1 MEETGAL
8 RIETLR
14 TSECARRGLVP
25 ARPVLSAA
33 CGLPAV
39 LAVLL
44 AALQIA
50 PLAAAVGAW
59 SSLGPDGGA
68 VGAVAVA
75 PSDPR
80 VVYAGASHGGVFKSV
95 DGGITWAAASR
106 GLLDDRIVAL
116 AVDPRHPA
124 AVYAAAFTGVFTS
137 IDGGDSWTATP
148 LSFPD
153 DGQDNL
159 VSLALDPTRPGT
171 VYAGTVSD
179 VWRSGDGG
187 RTWHIVLSVGDG
199 FTMQVTADPG
209 RGRMLAFIFRAEGF
223 SLFASRNHG
232 ITWSDLSAG
241 VPPPVVPPP
250 QTGGLTAWQVVADP
264 APGGPLY
271 LAYEFALNTGTTPGP
286 LTAAVT
292 YRSLDGG
299 HSWHVAGPGGYPLAA
314 GPAHVVYAGG
324 YRSVD
329 GGRSWLAIAAPPDAV
344 LTLTAGD
351 SPDTV
356 YAGAANRGV
365 LRSVDGGTTWQ
376 VSDAHLRAAAV
387 MALAVDPTDP
397 ARLYSYANGEG
408 LFVSRTGGGHWR
420 GAPAAGAGV
429 PPALGAVTLAIDPI
443 ATGTVYLGSLTG
455 LMKSTDAGAHWA
467 QLQPQGGACF
477 LVASLVVDPSSPA
490 TLYATGEI
498 ATSCSSSGTFECSSF
513 KSLDGGV
520 TWACLGV
527 DLFRIVAA
535 PSSPAT
541 LYGLG
546 PTGSGDAPQPLYR
559 SIDRGI
565 TWVVVDAA
573 LPDPLHQVLTLL
585 VDPTD
590 EQRLFAGTGS
600 GEVWRSIDG
609 GQHWTEAD
617 RGLPAAGVPLLLA
630 LDPLS
635 PETIYAAASELGVYR
650 SPDAGATWQPLLAGL
665 PPLDGPPFNLELYNQ
680 LIADPLH
687 SGTLYLATGING
699 VLSYSAQ

>member
-1 MEETGAL
+1 VPPRAV
-8 RIETLR
+8 
-14 TSECARRGLVP
+14 LV
-25 ARPVLSAA
+25 AA
-33 CGLPAV
+33 GGLPAV

-44 AALQIA
+44 AALVGA
-50 PLAAAVGAW
+50 PLAAAVGSW
-59 SSLGPDGGA
+59 SSLGPDGGS

-80 VVYAGASHGGVFKSV
+80 VVYAGASRGGVFKSA

-116 AVDPRHPA
+116 AVDPRQSST
-124 AVYAAAFTGVFTS
+124 VYAAAFTGVFTS
-137 IDGGDSWTATP
+137 GDGGGSWTATP

-179 VWRSGDGG
+179 VWRSSDGG
-187 RTWHIVLSVGDG
+187 RHWHSVLSVGDG

-209 RGRMLAFIFRAEGF
+209 CGRMLAFIFRAEGF

-232 ITWSDLSAG
+232 ISWSDLSAG

-250 QTGGLTAWQVVADP
+250 QTGGLTAWQIAADP

-271 LAYEFALNTGTTPGP
+271 LAYEFSLNTGLTPGP

-299 HSWHVAGPGGYPLAA
+299 HSWHVSGPGGYPLAA

-324 YRSVD
+324 HRNNDGGYAGGYRSD
-329 GGRSWLAIAAPPDAV
+329 NGGSSWVPIAAAPDAV
-344 LTLTAGD
+344 QTLTAGE

-356 YAGAANRGV
+356 YAGAANRGI
-365 LRSVDGGTTWQ
+365 LRSDDGGRTWQ
-376 VSDAHLRAAAV
+376 VSDAHLRATAV
-387 MALAVDPTDP
+387 TALAVDPTDS
-397 ARLYSYANGEG
+397 ARLYAYAAGEG

-420 GAPAAGAGV
+420 GTPSAGVGV
-429 PPALGAVTLAIDPI
+429 PPALGAVNLAIDPA
-443 ATGTVYLGSLTG
+443 ATGTVYLGSLAG
-455 LMKSTDAGAHWA
+455 LMKSTDAGAHWV

-477 LVASLVVDPSSPA
+477 LVATLIVDPSSPA

-498 ATSCSSSGTFECSSF
+498 ATSCSSSGTFECGSF

-520 TWACLGV
+520 TWQCLGI
-527 DLFRIVAA
+527 DLLRIVAA

-546 PTGSGDAPQPLYR
+546 PTGSGAAAQPLYR
-559 SIDRGI
+559 SIDRGA
-565 TWVVVDAA
+565 TWAVVDAA
-573 LPDPLHQVLTLL
+573 LPDPVHQVLTLL

-600 GEVWRSIDG
+600 GEVWRSVDG
-609 GQHWTEAD
+609 GQHWSEAD

-635 PETIYAAASELGVYR
+635 SETIYAAASELGVYR
-650 SPDAGATWQPLLAGL
+650 SPDAGTTWQPLLAGL
-665 PPLDGPPFNLELYNQ
+665 PPLDGPPFNAELYNQ
-680 LIADPLH
+680 LVADPLH
-687 SGTLYLATGING
+687 SGTLYLATDING
-699 VLSYSAQ
+699 VLSYTAR

>member
-1 MEETGAL
+1 MA
-8 RIETLR
+8 
-14 TSECARRGLVP
+14 P
-25 ARPVLSAA
+25 RPVLAA
-33 CGLPAV
+33 AGGLPAV

-44 AALQIA
+44 AALQGA

-59 SSLGPDGGA
+59 SSLGPDGGV
-68 VGAVAVA
+68 VGTVAVA

-80 VVYAGASHGGVFKSV
+80 VVYAGASQGGVFRSV
-95 DGGITWAAASR
+95 DGGVTWAAASR
-106 GLLDDRIVAL
+106 GLLDERIVAL
-116 AVDPRHPA
+116 AVDPRHSST
-124 AVYAAAFTGVFTS
+124 VYAAAFTGVFTS
-137 IDGGDSWTATP
+137 GDGGDSWTATP
-148 LSFPD
+148 LAFPD

-171 VYAGTVSD
+171 VYAGAESD

-187 RTWHIVLSVGDG
+187 RSWHIVLSVGDG
-199 FTMQVTADPG
+199 LTMQVSADPG
-209 RGRMLAFIFRAEGF
+209 RGRMLAFVFRAEGF

-232 ITWSDLSAG
+232 ITWADLSAG
-241 VPPPVVPPP
+241 LPP
-250 QTGGLTAWQVVADP
+250 QTGEVIGWQVVADP

-271 LAYEFALNTGTTPGP
+271 LGYELALDTGTTPGP

-299 HSWHVAGPGGYPLAA
+299 HSWHVSGPGGYPLAA

-324 YRSVD
+324 YRSGD
-329 GGRSWLAIAAPPDAV
+329 GGRSWRAIGAPPDAV
-344 LTLTAGD
+344 QTLTAGD
-351 SPDTV
+351 SPDVV
-356 YAGAANRGV
+356 YAGALNRGV
-365 LRSVDGGTTWQ
+365 LRSADGGSTWQ
-376 VSDAHLRAAAV
+376 VSDAHLRAAMV
-387 MALAVDPTDP
+387 TALAVDPTSS
-397 ARLYSYANGEG
+397 ARLYAYANGEG

-420 GAPAAGAGV
+420 GAPSAGAGV
-429 PPALGAVTLAIDPI
+429 PPDLGLTTLAIDPA
-443 ATGTVYLGSLTG
+443 ATGTVYLGSQAG
-455 LMKSTDAGAHWA
+455 LMKSTDAGAHWV
-467 QLQPQGGACF
+467 QLQPHGGVCF
-477 LVASLVVDPSSPA
+477 GVASLVVDPSLPA

-546 PTGSGDAPQPLYR
+546 PADSGGVAQPLYR
-559 SIDRGI
+559 SIDRGV

-573 LPDPLHQVLTLL
+573 LPDSLHQVVTLL

-600 GEVWRSIDG
+600 GEVWRSLDG
-609 GQHWTEAD
+609 GQHWNEID
-617 RGLPAAGVPLLLA
+617 RGLPAVGVPLLLA
-630 LDPLS
+630 LDLLS

-650 SPDAGATWQPLLAGL
+650 SADEGATWQPLLAGL
-665 PPLDGPPFNLELYNQ
+665 PPLDGPPFNIVLYNQ
-680 LIADPLH
+680 LVADPLH
-687 SGTLYLATGING
+687 SGTLYLATDING
-699 VLSYSAQ
+699 VLSYSAP